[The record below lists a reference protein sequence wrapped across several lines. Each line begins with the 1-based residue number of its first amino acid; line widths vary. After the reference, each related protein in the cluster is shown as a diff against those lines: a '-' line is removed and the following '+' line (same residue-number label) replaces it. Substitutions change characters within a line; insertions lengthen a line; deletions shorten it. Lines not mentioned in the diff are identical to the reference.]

1 MRHENQTVFVT
12 GAGQGIGEAAAK
24 RFAEEGAFVV
34 VTDVNSE
41 TGPETVADIE
51 NGDYPGGGEFTELD
65 VTDGDAFEAAV
76 EATVKEY
83 GLDVVVNN
91 AGVGHPPAD
100 VEDTQQSTFEFV
112 FDVNVRGVWNGC
124 QAALPHLKEQG
135 SGNIVNIGSLAS
147 FYGLPKQGAYSLS
160 KGAVMN
166 FTRAVAAEAGR
177 DGVRCNAVCPAFTDT
192 DLGQQFFATREDPER
207 AKEIMLKRY
216 PLGRLGQPEEIAD
229 AISFLASDEAS
240 YITGEGLRVDG
251 GFSTS

>member
-12 GAGQGIGEAAAK
+12 GAGQGIGEATAK
-24 RFAEEGAFVV
+24 RFADEGAFVV

-41 TGPETVADIE
+41 TGPETAADIE
-51 NGDYPGGGEFTELD
+51 NGDSPGGAEFTELD
-65 VTDGDAFEAAV
+65 VTDADAFEAAID
-76 EATVKEY
+76 ATVEEY

-100 VEDTQQSTFEFV
+100 VEDTKQSTFEFV
-112 FDVNVRGVWNGC
+112 FDVNVRGVWTGC

-135 SGNIVNIGSLAS
+135 SGSIVNVGSLAS

-192 DLGQQFFATREDPER
+192 ELGQQFFSTREDPER

-216 PLGRLGQPEEIAD
+216 PLGRLGQPDEIAD

>member
-1 MRHENQTVFVT
+1 MRHEDQTAFVT
-12 GAGQGIGEAAAK
+12 GAGQGIGEATAK
-24 RFAEEGAFVV
+24 RFAEAGAFVV
-34 VTDVNSE
+34 ATDVDSE
-41 TGPETVADIE
+41 TGEATAADI
-51 NGDYPGGGEFTELD
+51 NDGDYAGEAEFTELD
-65 VTDGDAFEAAV
+65 VTDGEAFEAV
-76 EATVKEY
+76 VDATVEEY
-83 GLDVVVNN
+83 GLDAVVNN
-91 AGVGHPPAD
+91 AGVGHPPTN
-100 VEDTQQSTFEFV
+100 VEDTDRSVFEFV
-112 FDVNVRGVWNGC
+112 LDVNVRGVWNGC

-177 DGVRCNAVCPAFTDT
+177 AGVRCNAVCPAFTDT
-192 DLGQQFFATREDPER
+192 ELGRQFFETRDDPER

-216 PLGRLGQPEEIAD
+216 PLGRLAEPDEIAD
-229 AISFLASDEAS
+229 AVSFLASDEAS